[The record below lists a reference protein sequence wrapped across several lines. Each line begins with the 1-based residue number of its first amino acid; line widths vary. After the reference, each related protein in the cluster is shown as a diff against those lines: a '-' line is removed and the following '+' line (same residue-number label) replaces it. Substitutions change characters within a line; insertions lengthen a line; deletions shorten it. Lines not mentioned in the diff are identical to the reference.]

1 MGAIAHKLRR
11 ALEMTNHWLMGLKTV
26 SAAVILAGGMTG
38 GAWANEPAAAPAV
51 GNPQNGATKANT
63 ICVACHGPQGNS
75 IVALWPK
82 LAGQHPEYIQK
93 QLMDFKAGRRQN
105 AQMSP
110 MAAPLTDQ
118 EVLDLA
124 AYFSAQTQ
132 SGGTADRTLA
142 AAGESIYRAGIPENG
157 VPACA
162 GCHGPAGMGN
172 GLAKF
177 PRISGQHADYV
188 KQTLSWFRTGT
199 RANDPNGMMRGVAAR
214 MTDNEI
220 AAVAQYI
227 QGLKQ

>member
-1 MGAIAHKLRR
+1 
-11 ALEMTNHWLMGLKTV
+11 MTKYWFSTGFKTV
-26 SAAVILAGGMTG
+26 TAAIILAGGAI
-38 GAWANEPAAAPAV
+38 GAAGANQSAPAPAV
-51 GNPQNGATKANT
+51 GNAKAGEAKAGS
-63 ICVACHGPQGNS
+63 ICFACHGPAGNS
-75 IVALWPK
+75 LAPIFPK

-93 QLMDFKAGRRQN
+93 QLADFKAGHRQN

-110 MAAPLTDQ
+110 MAAPLTPQ
-118 EVLDLA
+118 EVLDVA
-124 AYFSAQTQ
+124 AYYSAQAQT
-132 SGGTADRTLA
+132 GGTADPALA
-142 AAGESIYRAGIPENG
+142 KDGERIFRSGVPANG

-177 PRISGQHADYV
+177 PRISGQHADYA
-188 KQTLSWFRTGT
+188 KQALTWFRDGT

-214 MTDNEI
+214 LTDKEI